1 MKERLNPACRHGF
14 EGNVWE
20 TSVRSSI
27 WSYSLL
33 LLWQNELCGG
43 GIEVVGL
50 PVRQS
55 GGEVPASSVRDLQSA
70 ACGLRRAG
78 DEVPA
83 FSDRGLHS
91 AVHGLQRAVELRRTT
106 DGSADAGA
114 AGALWMFCA
123 PVKSRGR
130 AVDIRYANEAG
141 SKIWCP

>member
-1 MKERLNPACRHGF
+1 MKERLNPACWHGF
-14 EGNVWE
+14 EGHVWE

-55 GGEVPASSVRDLQSA
+55 GGEVPASSVRGPQ
-70 ACGLRRAG
+70 
-78 DEVPA
+78 
-83 FSDRGLHS
+83 S
-91 AVHGLQRAVELRRTT
+91 AVHGLRRAVEPRRTT

>member
-1 MKERLNPACRHGF
+1 MGESKWSGCRC
-14 EGNVWE
+14 GNRAVKC
-20 TSVRSSI
+20 RR
-27 WSYSLL
+27 
-33 LLWQNELCGG
+33 
-43 GIEVVGL
+43 
-50 PVRQS
+50 P
-55 GGEVPASSVRDLQSA
+55 QSA
-70 ACGLRRAG
+70 VYNMQPAVRGG
-78 DEVPA
+78 QVPA

-106 DGSADAGA
+106 DGFADAGA